1 MEETPAEEKPVLDEA
16 AIEAMI
22 AKQRE
27 AIEAQLREKIMAE
40 MLAAQ
45 AAAEPAKTE
54 NAEDAVEA

>member
-1 MEETPAEEKPVLDEA
+1 
-16 AIEAMI
+16 MI

-45 AAAEPAKTE
+45 AEKKTE
-54 NAEDAVEA
+54 DSAKV